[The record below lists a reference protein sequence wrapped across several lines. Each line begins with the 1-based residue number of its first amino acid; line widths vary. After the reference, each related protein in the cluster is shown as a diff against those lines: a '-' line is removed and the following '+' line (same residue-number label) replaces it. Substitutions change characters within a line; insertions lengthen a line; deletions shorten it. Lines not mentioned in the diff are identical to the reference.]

1 MFLFSASYQDVATLG
16 SSPFTELDFSFA
28 MLMTAEACLPHY
40 TSGQTY
46 FYPAFNAAK
55 SEDAIKFAHEFG
67 EVIAMPIMLEAVIR
81 VRATKGR

>member
-1 MFLFSASYQDVATLG
+1 MEYTVIINLAD
-16 SSPFTELDFSFA
+16 SPPA
-28 MLMTAEACLPHY
+28 ACLPHY

-67 EVIAMPIMLEAVIR
+67 EVIAMPIMVEAVMR
-81 VRATKGR
+81 VRATKGKFIILHS